1 MDPNPNPPTDDG
13 SSDETSGWFDKPGNV
28 QKVLFGLFG
37 ACGFFVAVDVVFWI
51 TGFDKHPY
59 FRWEQWPGFYAVYG
73 FVACVLLVLVS
84 KHVLRPL
91 VMRSEDYYDKAS
103 GSPSNSHDSSADA

>member
-1 MDPNPNPPTDDG
+1 MDQKPTDP
-13 SSDETSGWFDKPGNV
+13 EEAPGWFDKKENV
-28 QKVLFGLFG
+28 RKVLVGLFIG
-37 ACGFFVAVDVVFWI
+37 CGLLVLIDIGFWI

-59 FRWEQWPGFYAVYG
+59 FRWEKWPGFYAVYG

-91 VMRSEDYYDKAS
+91 VMRDEDYY
-103 GSPSNSHDSSADA
+103 NNDAEEGGDDA

>member
-1 MDPNPNPPTDDG
+1 MDREPTNP
-13 SSDETSGWFDKPGNV
+13 DEPVGWFDRKENV
-28 QKVLFGLFG
+28 RMVLAGLFAG
-37 ACGFFVAVDVVFWI
+37 CALLVIIDVIFWV

-59 FRWEQWPGFYAVYG
+59 FKWETWPGFYAVYG

-91 VMRSEDYYDKAS
+91 VMRAEDYYET
-103 GSPSNSHDSSADA
+103 DAKEGNDD

>member
-1 MDPNPNPPTDDG
+1 MERKPIDPDAPV
-13 SSDETSGWFDKPGNV
+13 GWFDRKENV
-28 QKVLFGLFG
+28 RKVLVGLFL
-37 ACGFFVAVDVVFWI
+37 ACAVLVGIDVVFWV

-91 VMRSEDYYDKAS
+91 VMRSEEYYE
-103 GSPSNSHDSSADA
+103 NSSKGGKDD